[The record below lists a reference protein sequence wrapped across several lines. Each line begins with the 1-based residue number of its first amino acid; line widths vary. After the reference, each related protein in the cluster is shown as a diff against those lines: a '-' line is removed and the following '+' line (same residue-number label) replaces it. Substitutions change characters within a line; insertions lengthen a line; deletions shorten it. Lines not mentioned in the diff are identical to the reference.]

1 MLRSPHSR
9 PRAVSHSATVLTLL
23 ALSVGAARA
32 IASDPSASPP
42 QPKPPQLEAA
52 PVGPLVNAPVAPD
65 AIYVARTD
73 ANPSLSVVDLNGFGQ
88 GTGNPAFDFTYQ
100 TFAQGNSNFPN
111 NPNVKFQGALLFPP
125 LFPGTSTLN
134 GGSEGVFTLTRDSNL
149 NDRLITSPAI
159 GMISDMAIGQPLDL
173 VFHDGLEST
182 GCQGGGGNLCA
193 VSGLKQID
201 AYFSEDFKSLVPANV
216 PGASGLPAVSV
227 TGTGNTIAWAPHPNP
242 PSLIDPW
249 LCVKPRI
256 LGQEPT
262 SFLSIAPPP
271 EGMGLTNLLA
281 PGDPFGDPTNGIPP
295 TGLLAR
301 RQNAWFEGPDHEGP
315 TIATCLPHMVRQQIG
330 HFLYLADR
338 VNKEVVALNSNS
350 MQVLE
355 RIAVPDPTE
364 FAMGPNLDLLAV
376 TSSSTD
382 EVHFID
388 IKPHSSRF
396 HRVVRVVPV
405 GDAPRGI
412 AWDPGNEDV
421 LVCNEQGHSVS
432 IIAVS
437 TLSVRKT
444 VTGFLDLPFDIAITQ
459 RQDEFGTFRDVY
471 FAWILNRSGKLALFE
486 SGPGGVNGWGYDDVI
501 GVAPMTFDQP
511 LRLQPDFGHLEGGV
525 WIAHRTP
532 LDANGQPTGMSGG
545 ALTNARIVSS
555 VLGVQPLTLANF
567 ATPQFR
573 DMTIA
578 VDRSID
584 EKSLTGIPVDLAQ
597 DDQVNL
603 GLLPNHASEF
613 GSGVPATTNGK
624 SLVRRVGER
633 IAPAKSPAYLL
644 VSIPN
649 SMQGGGVI
657 DVIDLATRRRIDTNR
672 FVPGVQSIPAMGVT
686 ALADYWRQ

>member
-1 MLRSPHSR
+1 MLRSSHSR
-9 PRAVSHSATVLTLL
+9 PRAVSRSATALSLL
-23 ALSVGAARA
+23 ALSIGSAQA
-32 IASDPSASPP
+32 IASDPSAAPP
-42 QPKPPQLEAA
+42 RSRPSQVDAA
-52 PVGPLVNAPVAPD
+52 PAGPVVNAPVAPD

-88 GTGNPAFDFTYQ
+88 GTGNPTFDFTYQ

-111 NPNVKFQGALLFPP
+111 NPNVKFQGGFLFPP
-125 LFPGTSTLN
+125 LVPGTSTLD

-149 NDRLITSPAI
+149 QDRLITAPQI
-159 GMISDMAIGQPLDL
+159 GMISDLAIGQPLDL
-173 VFHDGLEST
+173 VFQDGLEPS

-193 VSGLKQID
+193 ISGLKQID
-201 AYFSEDFKSLVPANV
+201 ALFSEDFKSVVPANV
-216 PGASGLPAVSV
+216 PGASGLPANSV
-227 TGTGNTIAWAPHPNP
+227 TGAGNSISWAPHPNP
-242 PSLIDPW
+242 PALIYPW

-256 LGQEPT
+256 GGQEPT

-271 EGMGLTNLLA
+271 EGVGLTNLLA

-301 RQNAWFEGPDHEGP
+301 RQNAWFEGPDHEGL
-315 TIATCLPHMVRQQIG
+315 TIASCLPHMVRQQIG

-338 VNKEVVALNSNS
+338 LNGEVVVLNSNR

-355 RIAVPDPTE
+355 RIAVPDPVE

-376 TSSSTD
+376 TSGATD
-382 EVHFID
+382 AVHFID
-388 IKPHSSRF
+388 IKPGSSRF

-405 GDAPRGI
+405 GNAPRGI

-421 LVCNEQGHSVS
+421 LVCNEQGGSVS
-432 IIAVS
+432 IISVA

-444 VTGFLDLPFDIAITQ
+444 VTGFLDLPFDVAITQ

-486 SGPGGVNGWGYDDVI
+486 SGPGGPNGWGYDDVI
-501 GVAPMTFDQP
+501 GVAPMNFDQP
-511 LRLQPDFGHLEGGV
+511 LHIAPDFEHLEGGV

-555 VLGVQPLTLANF
+555 VIGVLPLTMANF

-573 DMTIA
+573 DMAIA

-613 GSGVPATTNGK
+613 GSGIPAATNGK

-633 IAPAKSPAYLL
+633 IAPAKTPSYLL
-644 VSIPN
+644 VAIPN
-649 SMQGGGVI
+649 STQGGGVI
-657 DVIDLATRRRIDTNR
+657 DVIDLATKRRIDTNR
-672 FVPGVQSIPAMGVT
+672 FVPGVQSIPAPGAT
-686 ALADYWRQ
+686 ALADYWRP